1 MKDEERL
8 ICNRLLDMANNCY
21 YRNIPVTS
29 DFLDLNSQTLFQGIT
44 GDLPDVKWIMTG
56 GYELA
61 ERRMIIFIP
70 EYMYDSFD
78 VSDEANA
85 FTDYFSVIR
94 ITPASKNFS
103 EKLNHR
109 DYLGAILN
117 LGITRAKIGDI
128 LVGEDCTYFFCTNNI
143 AEYIADNLSFVKH
156 TNVHCEVT
164 LHRDFSYEPAFEQIQ
179 GSIASLRLD
188 SVIALGF
195 NHSRSHLISYIQE
208 GKIAVNG
215 RIITSNAY
223 AIKPGD
229 IISVRGLGKIRFVS
243 EITTTK
249 KGRVMVLI
257 NKYI

>member
-29 DFLDLNSQTLFQGIT
+29 DFLDLNSQTLFHGII
-44 GDLPDVKWIMTG
+44 GELPDVRWIMTG

-61 ERRMIIFIP
+61 ERRLIIFLP
-70 EYMYDSFD
+70 AYMDD
-78 VSDEANA
+78 ISDDDIGDF
-85 FTDYFSVIR
+85 FTVIR
-94 ITPASKNFS
+94 IVPATKNFS
-103 EKLNHR
+103 EKLSHR

-128 LVGEDCTYFFCTNNI
+128 LINEDCAYFFCTNGIADYI
-143 AEYIADNLSFVKH
+143 AENLSLIKH
-156 TNVHCEVT
+156 TSIRCEIT
-164 LHRDFSYEPAFEQIQ
+164 SNRGFNYEPTYEQIQ

-195 NHSRSHLISYIQE
+195 NSSRSHLISYIQE

-223 AIKPGD
+223 NIKPGD
-229 IISVRGLGKIRFVS
+229 VISVRGIGKIRFIS

-249 KGRVMVLI
+249 KGRLMVLI
-257 NKYI
+257 HKYV

>member
-29 DFLDLNSQTLFQGIT
+29 DFLDLNSQTLFHGII
-44 GDLPDVKWIMTG
+44 GELPDVRWIMTG

-61 ERRMIIFIP
+61 ERRMVIFLP
-70 EYMYDSFD
+70 TYMED
-78 VSDEANA
+78 VSDGDTGA
-85 FTDYFSVIR
+85 TDEFFSMIR
-94 ITPASKNFS
+94 IVPATKNFS
-103 EKLNHR
+103 EMLNHR

-117 LGITRAKIGDI
+117 LGISRTKIGDI
-128 LVGEDCTYFFCTNNI
+128 LVGEDCTYFFCTNGI
-143 AEYIADNLSFVKH
+143 ADYIADNLSVIKH
-156 TNVHCEVT
+156 TSVRCEIT
-164 LHRDFSYEPAFEQIQ
+164 SHRNINYEPAYEAIQ

-195 NHSRSHLISYIQE
+195 NSSRSHLISYIQE

-223 AIKPGD
+223 NIKPGD
-229 IISVRGLGKIRFVS
+229 IISVRGLGKIRFIS

-249 KGRVMVLI
+249 KGRLMVLI
-257 NKYI
+257 HKYI

>member
-21 YRNIPVTS
+21 YRNIPVTT
-29 DFLDLNSQTLFQGIT
+29 DFLDLNSQTLFHGIISE
-44 GDLPDVKWIMTG
+44 LPDVKWIMTG

-61 ERRMIIFIP
+61 ERRMIIFLP
-70 EYMYDSFD
+70 AYM
-78 VSDEANA
+78 SDISD
-85 FTDYFSVIR
+85 TDTGGTEDFFSVIR
-94 ITPASKNFS
+94 IVPVAKNFS
-103 EKLNHR
+103 EKLSHR

-117 LGITRAKIGDI
+117 LGIARTKIGDI
-128 LVGEDCTYFFCTNNI
+128 LVNDDCTYFFCSNGI
-143 AEYIADNLSFVKH
+143 AEYVADNLSMVRH
-156 TNVHCEVT
+156 TGVRCEIT
-164 LHRDFSYEPAFEQIQ
+164 SNREFNYEPVYEQIQ

-195 NHSRSHLISYIQE
+195 NSSRSHLISYIQE

-223 AIKPGD
+223 NIKPGD
-229 IISVRGLGKIRFVS
+229 IISVRGLGKIRFIS

-249 KGRVMVLI
+249 KGRLMVLI
-257 NKYI
+257 HKYV